1 MNKILE
7 KWEKFSD
14 ERDVYTH
21 NELINI
27 IQANPDLDI
36 HIDSPRGSEKKF
48 GGLSKMKLPFDY
60 GEWPNLI
67 NPADNMGWDL
77 IIVPSAT
84 ANDKNLL
91 PIGYIRYKDDD
102 SIWDDVGKAKP
113 KGVRHNTK
121 IIIAPN
127 EQYNEQDKKIIE
139 NFFEK
144 LVQFEAVTWI

>member
-14 ERDVYTH
+14 SRDVYTH

-36 HIDSPRGSEKKF
+36 HIDSPRDSEKKF
-48 GGLSKMKLPFDY
+48 GGLSKMKL
-60 GEWPNLI
+60 
-67 NPADNMGWDL
+67 GWDL
-77 IIVPSAT
+77 IIVPSAM
-84 ANDKNLL
+84 ADDKNLL

-144 LVQFEAVTWI
+144 LIQFEAVTWI